1 MALRLVMMGTGH
13 FALPTFLGLYETA
26 HQVVGLFTQPDR
38 TGRGHHHHA
47 NPMKKAALERGTPVF
62 QPQRVK
68 SSEALADLRSLNPDL
83 CVVAAY
89 GQILSA
95 ELLQIPRLGA
105 INVHASVLPKYRGA
119 APVQY
124 AIWNGEKVTGVTIF
138 QIEPKLDAGPI
149 LGIERTEIAEKET
162 AGALELRLANIAVP
176 LVIRVIDQLE
186 IGVAQHIPQ
195 DSELA
200 TAAPRLKK
208 LDGAI
213 DWSKSADQI
222 GWHIRAMQPWPKAFT
237 FLHQTGREPLRL
249 IIVDVEPSDMTAAAE
264 PGTILLADGKRLIVQ
279 AGDRGVEVTRLQPVG
294 KRVMQTAEFLCG
306 HAVHPGD
313 RLSADE
319 A

>member
-1 MALRLVMMGTGH
+1 MMGTGH
-13 FALPTFLGLYETA
+13 FALPTFLGLYETS

-38 TGRGHHHHA
+38 TGRGHHRPS
-47 NPMKKAALERGTPVF
+47 NPMKRAALEHGTPVF
-62 QPQRVK
+62 QPERVK
-68 SSEALADLRSLNPDL
+68 SPEALADLRSLQPDL

-89 GQILSA
+89 GQILSSD
-95 ELLQIPRLGA
+95 LLQIPRMGA

-124 AIWNGEKVTGVTIF
+124 AVWHGETVTGVTIF

-162 AGALELRLANIAVP
+162 AGELELRLATIAVP

-186 IGVAQHIPQ
+186 IGVAKHIPQ
-195 DSELA
+195 DSEWA
-200 TAAPRLKK
+200 TTAPRLKK
-208 LDGAI
+208 SDAVI
-213 DWSKSADQI
+213 DWSKSAEQI
-222 GWHIRAMQPWPKAFT
+222 GWHIRAMHPWPKPFT
-237 FLHQTGREPLRL
+237 FLHQAGGMPLRL
-249 IIVDVEPSDMTAAAE
+249 IVADVEPSDVTADAS
-264 PGTILLADGKRLIVQ
+264 PGTILVADGKRLIVQ
-279 AGDRGVEVTRLQPVG
+279 AGDRGVEITRLQPVG